1 MRVRPAAMWATL
13 GRSDIIRFPCPAAR
27 MTTWIGKGTSLYLLT
42 LGGQDSNPLLQDQNL
57 LCYRLHHP
65 PKGNFME
72 VNGDRSCRT
81 PYLRCYRLHH
91 PPKGNFMEVNGDRS
105 CRTPYLTV
113 LPVTP
118 PPKGELHG
126 G

>member
-1 MRVRPAAMWATL
+1 
-13 GRSDIIRFPCPAAR
+13 

-81 PYLRCYRLHH
+81 PYL
-91 PPKGNFMEVNGDRS
+91 
-105 CRTPYLTV
+105 TV
-113 LPVTP
+113 LPDHP
-118 PPKGELHG
+118 PGTSELQLSGEQDHAMTAPTGPEATLG
-126 G
+126 GC